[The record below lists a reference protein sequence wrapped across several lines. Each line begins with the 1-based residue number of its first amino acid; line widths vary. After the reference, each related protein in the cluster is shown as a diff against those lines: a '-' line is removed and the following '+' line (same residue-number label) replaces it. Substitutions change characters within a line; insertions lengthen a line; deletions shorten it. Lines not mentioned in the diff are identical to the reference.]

1 MILSHKLRCYT
12 RISGPEKSRNNTIFF
27 HVCWYSQSAAY
38 MSLAFGATGKK
49 VSFKTSE
56 TSPNQSCVPMWKK
69 TEQNK
74 TKQKHTWNK
83 LRKTTLT
90 NATLHVKENQEET
103 IDLVVIHQICKF
115 GPNRGSLISKHVH
128 KISVDETASNE
139 KLSAHQRKF

>member
-1 MILSHKLRCYT
+1 
-12 RISGPEKSRNNTIFF
+12 
-27 HVCWYSQSAAY
+27 

-49 VSFKTSE
+49 VSFKLVKPAQTKVVYLCE
-56 TSPNQSCVPMWKK
+56 KK

-90 NATLHVKENQEET
+90 NATLHVKENQEEA

-139 KLSAHQRKF
+139 KLSAHERKF